1 MAKLVIS
8 PTLVESIKALAAES
22 RINILLLFTDGQART
37 VNEIAD
43 ALGLGQSTIS
53 EHLAVMKNAGL
64 LLSERQ
70 GKEVYYRPDVKSI
83 KNFVKQLSATLER
96 CCRT

>member
-22 RINILLLFTDGQART
+22 RVNILLLFADGQART

-83 KNFVKQLSATLER
+83 KDFVKQLSATLER